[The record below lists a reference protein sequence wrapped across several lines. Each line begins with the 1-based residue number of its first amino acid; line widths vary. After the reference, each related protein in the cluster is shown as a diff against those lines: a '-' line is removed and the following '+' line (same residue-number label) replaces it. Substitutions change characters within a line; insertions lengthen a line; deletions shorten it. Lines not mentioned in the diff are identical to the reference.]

1 MRHEPRACRSL
12 GLLLAWLLQWF
23 VARRDPSERSLSW
36 REKAALRDSKVRADR
51 LNTDGPSPLS
61 SPEAGSGGR
70 RRGAPSFQTNLSSL
84 FFLMAD
90 EFGRVVHRE
99 RREQSAEPRGS
110 GKASGQE
117 EPTGS
122 HARCESFF
130 LRLGTMATASSPA
143 SLPDRARC
151 VQGSD
156 SELEGSDMDGI
167 QSYGEMGF
175 GSRGARRGKE

>member
-1 MRHEPRACRSL
+1 M
-12 GLLLAWLLQWF
+12 
-23 VARRDPSERSLSW
+23 ARRHSRRPRPAVEADAE
-36 REKAALRDSKVRADR
+36 VRPAFR
-51 LNTDGPSPLS
+51 
-61 SPEAGSGGR
+61 
-70 RRGAPSFQTNLSSL
+70 TNLSL
-84 FFLMAD
+84 LLFLMAD
-90 EFGRVVHRE
+90 EFGRVVRRE
-99 RREQSAEPRGS
+99 RRGQSAAAGGADGGARPEPRGS

-130 LRLGTMATASSPA
+130 LRLGTVAAASSPA
-143 SLPDRARC
+143 SFPERARC